1 MVVHKGAWYIFSIFG
16 SINGI
21 SFLIRRNINIG
32 NSLIENCS
40 TYVLVRIN
48 VVFSERSLFMK
59 RPTVYDY
66 LDYRSYLGDMYY
78 YRKESAS
85 SFSYRFFSN
94 KAGFASPNF
103 LKLVVN
109 GQRNLTNASI
119 AKVAKGFGLK
129 KKERDF
135 FENLVFMNQA
145 TAHDEKNYYYRK
157 MISIVGYKNI
167 PTLSKDQYAYFSNW
181 YYPAIR
187 EMVRFGSGDLSA
199 QQMAALLN
207 PKIKVTEAEAALKCL
222 KKLRLIKQNDDGL
235 WLQYDRDIS
244 TGPEIRELIIANFHK
259 EMLRLAT
266 ESIDR
271 FPASERDISAVTLS
285 IRRENLAEFKA
296 RLVSFRR
303 ELMELASLDEDPD
316 RVVQIN
322 LQLFPLTK

>member
-1 MVVHKGAWYIFSIFG
+1 
-16 SINGI
+16 
-21 SFLIRRNINIG
+21 
-32 NSLIENCS
+32 
-40 TYVLVRIN
+40 
-48 VVFSERSLFMK
+48 MK
-59 RPTVYDY
+59 RPIVYDY

-167 PTLSKDQYAYFSNW
+167 PTLSKEQYAYFSNW

-187 EMVRFGSGDLSA
+187 EMVSFGSGDLSA

-222 KKLRLIKQNDDGL
+222 KNLRLIKQNADGL

-244 TGPEIRELIIANFHK
+244 TGPEIRELIVANFHK